1 MNSPICSA
9 CGCSLI
15 RLGITQEK
23 TVSYKYNEKQYWFC
37 CEGCLELFKT
47 NPGQLLNETSDLTV
61 CPACLAEKT
70 INTTVEH
77 VFNGQVFNFCRCPFC
92 LDVFNQDPGY
102 YIRRLAWQTDYAGIF
117 GGQDGCC
124 KKINLNRNQE

>member
-1 MNSPICSA
+1 MKTPICAA

-23 TVSYKYNEKQYWFC
+23 ANSFHYNEKQYWFC

-47 NPGQLLNETSDLTV
+47 NPEQFLKETSDLTV
-61 CPACLAEKT
+61 CPVCLAEKPINNT
-70 INTTVEH
+70 IKH
-77 VFNGQVFNFCRCPFC
+77 RFNGTIFNFCRCPHC
-92 LDVFNQDPGY
+92 LDVFKEDQDY
-102 YIRRLAWQTDYAGIF
+102 FIRRLAWQTDYAGIF

-124 KKINLNRNQE
+124 KKNNSNRIQE